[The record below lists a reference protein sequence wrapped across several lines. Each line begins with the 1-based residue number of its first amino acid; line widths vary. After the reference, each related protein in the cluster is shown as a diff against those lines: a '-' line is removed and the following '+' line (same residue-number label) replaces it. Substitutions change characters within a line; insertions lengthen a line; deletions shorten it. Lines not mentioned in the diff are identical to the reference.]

1 MANKFQTGFDQPKL
15 CAMYVDKALGGVEC
29 VQTLSRLNRIYPGK
43 AQSGTFVLDFYNEP
57 DDILSAFRPYYQTA
71 ELNDVSDP
79 QQAFELFEKLR
90 AAGIFQWS
98 EVEQFCEAFFTK
110 NKSNAAISNICKP
123 AVQRWKLRYVSAI
136 DAYVQE
142 KAIFERT
149 KKTGDVV
156 LITNAENKFKECE
169 KEKSKLDIFKKDLGS
184 FVRFYEFMSQIVDY
198 DDKDLEKLSLFARH
212 LRPLLHEQRIE
223 EDEIDLSNV
232 EMSHYR
238 LSKLHEQHLKLQE
251 DTEEYKLTPVNDIGT
266 AKPKDKKEEF
276 LSNILARLNDLFIT
290 DNLTDKDMINYAFT
304 VRDKLSENQAVMTQ
318 IANNTREQ
326 AMLGDFPK
334 AIDDAVMDSND
345 AQQEMMMQY
354 LSNPELAKGFAR
366 VVFDMLKGA

>member
-1 MANKFQTGFDQPKL
+1 M
-15 CAMYVDKALGGVEC
+15 
-29 VQTLSRLNRIYPGK
+29 
-43 AQSGTFVLDFYNEP
+43 
-57 DDILSAFRPYYQTA
+57 
-71 ELNDVSDP
+71 
-79 QQAFELFEKLR
+79 
-90 AAGIFQWS
+90 
-98 EVEQFCEAFFTK
+98 EQFCEAFFSK

-123 AVQRWKLRYVSAI
+123 AVERWKHRYTSAI
-136 DAYVQE
+136 DAYVLAKE
-142 KAIFERT
+142 MFERT

-156 LITNAENKFKECE
+156 LITNAENTFKDCE

-223 EDEIDLSNV
+223 EDEVDLSNV

-251 DTEEYKLTPVNDIGT
+251 DAAEYKITPGNDVGT

-276 LSNILARLNDLFIT
+276 LSNILARLNELFVT
-290 DNLTDKDMINYAFT
+290 DNLTDKDMINYAFA

-334 AIDDAVMDSND
+334 AIDDAVMDSNE
-345 AQQEMMMQY
+345 AQQEMMVQY

>member
-1 MANKFQTGFDQPKL
+1 
-15 CAMYVDKALGGVEC
+15 
-29 VQTLSRLNRIYPGK
+29 
-43 AQSGTFVLDFYNEP
+43 
-57 DDILSAFRPYYQTA
+57 
-71 ELNDVSDP
+71 
-79 QQAFELFEKLR
+79 
-90 AAGIFQWS
+90 
-98 EVEQFCEAFFTK
+98 
-110 NKSNAAISNICKP
+110 
-123 AVQRWKLRYVSAI
+123 
-136 DAYVQE
+136 
-142 KAIFERT
+142 
-149 KKTGDVV
+149 
-156 LITNAENKFKECE
+156 
-169 KEKSKLDIFKKDLGS
+169 
-184 FVRFYEFMSQIVDY
+184 MSQIIDY
-198 DDKDLEKLSLFARH
+198 DDKNLEKLSLFARH

-251 DTEEYKLTPVNDIGT
+251 DAAEYKIKPGNDIGT

-276 LSNILARLNDLFIT
+276 LSNILARLNELFVT
-290 DNLTDKDMINYAFT
+290 DNLTDKDMINYAFA

-345 AQQEMMMQY
+345 AQQEMMVQY